1 MKNYINPAE
10 WAELEN
16 ALKKAQIPYSVR
28 WDSHFSEDL
37 ETMTYDKYVYIEPVI
52 VQEIVVSV

>member
-28 WDSHFSEDL
+28 WDSHVSEDFQ
-37 ETMTYDKYVYIEPVI
+37 TVTYDKYIYIEPAI
-52 VQEIVVSV
+52 LQERVSV